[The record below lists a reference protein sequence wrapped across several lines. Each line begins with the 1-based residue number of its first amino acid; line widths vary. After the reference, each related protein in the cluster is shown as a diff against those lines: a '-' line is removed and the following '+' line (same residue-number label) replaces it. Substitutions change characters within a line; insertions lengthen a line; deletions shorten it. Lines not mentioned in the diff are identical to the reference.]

1 MSSMQ
6 PIHLEDYQPPAYFV
20 PEVDL
25 HVDIHEDISRVTA
38 TLTLE
43 ANPERPN
50 APLDLDGAGQPF
62 SDLAIDGRVLAP
74 DEYEILGKGLR
85 IPQLPERCTLSIVN
99 EICPQKNKALEGFYQ
114 SGDILCTQCEAH
126 GFRRIT
132 YFPDR
137 PDVMSVYTVTMEA
150 DAARYPIL
158 LANGNPIASRE
169 LPSGRHE
176 ATWHDPFKKPA
187 YLFAMVAGDLGLVED
202 SFTTMSGREVAL
214 RIYVDHG
221 NEDRCPHAID
231 SLKRS
236 MRWDEEVYGRE
247 YDLDLFMIVA
257 VDAFNYGAMEN
268 KGLNV
273 FNSSCVLAKRET
285 ATDGDFERIEA
296 IIAHEYFHNWT
307 GNRVTCRDWFQLTLK
322 EGLTVFRDQEFTADT
337 HDRTVKRIA
346 DVVSL
351 RNYQFAE
358 DSGPTAHPIKPKH
371 YIEINNFY
379 TATVYNKGA
388 EVIRMIHTL
397 LGPEGFRRGSD
408 LYFER
413 HDGQAVTTED
423 FVAAMA
429 DANDADFSQFVRW
442 YHQGGTPQLA
452 ISGHY
457 DAEAQT
463 YTLRTSQSCRQL
475 PDYPAPQPFHIPLK
489 VGLLDRSGKELAAE
503 LLNVTETEQSFEF
516 PNIASE
522 PVPSLLRDFSAPVRV
537 DFPYSQDELI
547 FLLAHDSNAFNR
559 FEAGQRGATLEI
571 HTMMA
576 GQEAASEAILDAF
589 AALLADELP
598 PAFVAIAIGPPSV
611 NELVESMDVC
621 DYPLAWRARRAFCS
635 QFAARHRDA
644 LLAAYQANRDD
655 GSMSA
660 QAISQRS
667 LKNACL
673 SYLGLLDDS
682 ELRRLIIA
690 QHEAAPNMTDEI
702 AALSILAN
710 IEGEHRQLALD
721 RFANRW
727 QDDGLVMNKWFAAQ
741 ARATIPGVREHLLA
755 LTTHPAFDP
764 ENPNKVRSLYGAF
777 AGNPVHFHAPDGSGY
792 ALLADEVLAL
802 NAFNPMVAGRLAI
815 AFRKYKRLPTD
826 AQALM
831 KRELERIMASPD
843 LSPDVYEIISK
854 TLA

>member
-1 MSSMQ
+1 MSEMKA
-6 PIHLEDYQPPAYFV
+6 IRLEDYQPPAYFV
-20 PEVDL
+20 PEVSL
-25 HVDIHEDISRVTA
+25 HVDIHEDATKVTA
-38 TLTLE
+38 TIQLE
-43 ANPERPN
+43 ANPERPG
-50 APLDLDGAGQPF
+50 APLHLFGADQKLISLAVDGCYVP
-62 SDLAIDGRVLAP
+62 SDEFEVRGKDIIIP
-74 DEYEILGKGLR
+74 D
-85 IPQLPERCTLSIVN
+85 LPERCELTVVN
-99 EICPQKNKALEGFYQ
+99 EICPQQNKALEGFYK
-114 SGDILCTQCEAH
+114 SGDILCTQCEAQ
-126 GFRRIT
+126 GFRGIT

-150 DAARYPIL
+150 DATRYPVL

-169 LPSGRHE
+169 LEHGRHE

-187 YLFAMVAGDLGLVED
+187 YLFAMVAGDLGRVD
-202 SFTTMSGREVAL
+202 ASFTTCSGRKVEL

-236 MRWDEEVYGRE
+236 MRWDEDVYGRE

-257 VDAFNYGAMEN
+257 VDAFNFGAMEN
-268 KGLNV
+268 KGLNI

-346 DVVSL
+346 DVVGL

-379 TATVYNKGA
+379 TSTVYNKGA
-388 EVIRMIHTL
+388 EIIRMIHTL

-429 DANDADFSQFVRW
+429 DANEADFNQFVRW

-452 ISGHY
+452 ISGDY
-457 DAEAQT
+457 DADTQT

-475 PDYPAPQPFHIPLK
+475 ADYPEPQPFHIPLK
-489 VGLLDRSGKELAAE
+489 VGLLDRDGNELAAE
-503 LLNVTETEQSFEF
+503 LLNVTEAEQSFEF
-516 PNIASE
+516 ANIASA

-537 DFPYSQDELI
+537 DFPYNQDELI
-547 FLLAHDSNAFNR
+547 FLLAHDTNAFNR
-559 FEAGQRGATLEI
+559 FEAGQRVATQEI
-571 HTMMA
+571 HAMMA
-576 GQEAASEAILDAF
+576 GKEAASEAILDAF
-589 AALLADELP
+589 AALLADDLP
-598 PAFVAIAIGPPSV
+598 PAFVAIALGPPGI
-611 NELVESMDVC
+611 NELVEPMDVC
-621 DYPLAWRARRAFCS
+621 DYPLAYRARRAFCT
-635 QFAARHRDA
+635 QFASRHRDA
-644 LLAAYQANRDD
+644 LLAAYEANCDD

-660 QAISQRS
+660 QAIAQRS
-667 LKNACL
+667 LKNTCL
-673 SYLGLLDDS
+673 SYLGLLDDPA
-682 ELRRLIIA
+682 LLAIIVE
-690 QHEAAPNMTDEI
+690 QHESASNMTDEI

-710 IEGEHRQLALD
+710 IEGEHRQVALD
-721 RFANRW
+721 RFAARW
-727 QDDGLVMNKWFAAQ
+727 QDDGLVMNKWFATQ
-741 ARATIPGVREHLLA
+741 ARVTIPGVREHVLA
-755 LTTHPAFDP
+755 LTKHPAFDP

-815 AFRKYKRLPTD
+815 AFRKYKRLPAD

-831 KRELERIMASPD
+831 KRELERIMDSPD